1 MRNLLQEG
9 DMSAPPQLVI
19 KRERDRA
26 IGEASGSE
34 AILENCDLEVDGP
47 EVRAINLL
55 DKSG

>member
-34 AILENCDLEVDGP
+34 AIL
-47 EVRAINLL
+47 
-55 DKSG
+55 